1 MKQLFLLFSL
11 LFLTSCNNPLDNTY
25 SSETF
30 ELDLKEIKDKGKV
43 TNDELRIIAVAVIRN
58 TMLNVD
64 MNKMTY
70 REILNDANSF
80 LSEQEELA
88 KKAKEELELKNKLL
102 SNAVKVA
109 VYNKGFEEFKYDSAL
124 TFNYIIENKSDKS
137 ISAMMFT
144 FTIIDELGDELE
156 RYRVKITD
164 KNIEPN
170 TQFKEVAYFDYNQF
184 ISNHNRIKNAN
195 FDKLKI
201 VAEVVKIVYSDGTIL
216 E

>member
-88 KKAKEELELKNKLL
+88 KKAKEELELKNKVL

-137 ISAMMFT
+137 ISAMMFA